1 MINRNRLI
9 ALCAAAYLGAI
20 GFSVADLM
28 RDPPSKAYVI
38 VPGGDWTRCVEIR
51 ATSERMAHRAVLRSP
66 MPAGGASD
74 CLVLPATKAVDS
86 RLVLERTFNALLV
99 VSAILAAL
107 WGAGVA
113 LRAWRR
119 GDDPFD

>member
-1 MINRNRLI
+1 MVSRSLLMK
-9 ALCAAAYLGAI
+9 LCATAYLGVI
-20 GFSVADLM
+20 GVSVVDLM

-38 VPGGDWTRCVEIR
+38 APEDDWTRCVEIR
-51 ATSERMAHRAVLRSP
+51 ATSERMALKEALRRP
-66 MPAGGASD
+66 IPPRTAND
-74 CLVLPATKAVDS
+74 CLVLPATKAMDS
-86 RLVLERTFNALLV
+86 RLVLGRSVNAALI

-107 WGAGVA
+107 WGASVA

>member
-1 MINRNRLI
+1 M

-20 GFSVADLM
+20 GVSVVDLM
-28 RDPPSKAYVI
+28 RDPPLKTYVI
-38 VPGGDWTRCVEIR
+38 VPGDDWARCVEIR
-51 ATSERMAHRAVLRSP
+51 ATSERMARREALRRP
-66 MPAGGASD
+66 IPARNAGHCS
-74 CLVLPATKAVDS
+74 VLPTLKAVDPLLAL
-86 RLVLERTFNALLV
+86 RRGVNAALV

-107 WGAGVA
+107 WGAGAV